1 VGGEAV
7 CPFLFHFNS
16 KHTAKINLHTA
27 TMKHTAKFF
36 RAYDDTWAYY
46 HTLDTTRKQCQQTLE
61 AGGTEE
67 LCSIPCNLNNF
78 TSSENAQT
86 QHTIGRF
93 QQDTQEALKNS
104 RIDEACKIVEAY
116 TRENNNKYHRFLDIE
131 KDKIVIFKQLNRFDE
146 EYVYRTKK
154 KLSELK
160 KIGAGKSIMH
170 ITLTIRHSEN
180 SDYIQN
186 YHVLKNSFTDFIQH
200 FKRLIKKDIDYIST
214 YEVTEAKDGKY
225 HQHIHLIIIGMSY
238 LRRSIVA
245 NLKQYWQKKTGSK
258 YLFFKFTSK
267 NSNIRIFD
275 YVLKYIQKEIANIN
289 LTSILLFSLKGKA
302 YTMSLSLKKMIAQGE
317 KIIIRDKK
325 YKFLNSFVADEIFS
339 GYCQDDYV
347 PSSLT
352 FFFSVISE
360 EEKRKIYAKYNLEAS
375 QENETREK
383 EKYWEE
389 KNNIFK
395 SIIKIK

>member
-1 VGGEAV
+1 MKYA
-7 CPFLFHFNS
+7 
-16 KHTAKINLHTA
+16 AKY
-27 TMKHTAKFF
+27 F

-46 HTLDTTRKQCQQTLE
+46 HDKYLIQRQCQQTLKTEE
-61 AGGTEE
+61 AEE

-86 QHTIGRF
+86 QHRVGRF

-116 TRENNNKYHRFLDIE
+116 KQENDNKYHRFLDV
-131 KDKIVIFKQLNRFDE
+131 KAGKIVIFKQLNRFDE

-160 KIGAGKSIMH
+160 KIGVGKSIMH
-170 ITLTIRHSEN
+170 ITMTIQHSEN

-186 YHVLKNSFTDFIQH
+186 YHMLKHSFTDFIQH

-238 LRRSIVA
+238 LRRPIVA

-275 YVLKYIQKEIANIN
+275 YVLKYVQKEIANIN

-347 PSSLT
+347 PCSLT
-352 FFFSVISE
+352 FFFSLISE

>member
-1 VGGEAV
+1 M
-7 CPFLFHFNS
+7 L
-16 KHTAKINLHTA
+16 KH
-27 TMKHTAKFF
+27 
-36 RAYDDTWAYY
+36 
-46 HTLDTTRKQCQQTLE
+46 
-61 AGGTEE
+61 
-67 LCSIPCNLNNF
+67 
-78 TSSENAQT
+78 
-86 QHTIGRF
+86 
-93 QQDTQEALKNS
+93 
-104 RIDEACKIVEAY
+104 
-116 TRENNNKYHRFLDIE
+116 
-131 KDKIVIFKQLNRFDE
+131 
-146 EYVYRTKK
+146 
-154 KLSELK
+154 
-160 KIGAGKSIMH
+160 
-170 ITLTIRHSEN
+170 
-180 SDYIQN
+180 
-186 YHVLKNSFTDFIQH
+186 SFTDFIQH

-225 HQHIHLIIIGMSY
+225 HQHIHLLIIGMSY
-238 LRRSIVA
+238 LHRPIVA

-275 YVLKYIQKEIANIN
+275 YVLKYVQKEIANIN

-360 EEKRKIYAKYNLEAS
+360 EEKRKIYAKYNLEAL

-395 SIIKIK
+395 NIIKIK

>member
-1 VGGEAV
+1 MKYA
-7 CPFLFHFNS
+7 
-16 KHTAKINLHTA
+16 AKY
-27 TMKHTAKFF
+27 F
-36 RAYDDTWAYY
+36 RANDDTWEYY
-46 HTLDTTRKQCQQTLE
+46 HNKYVIQRQCQQTLKTE
-61 AGGTEE
+61 EVEE

-116 TRENNNKYHRFLDIE
+116 KQENDNKYHRFLDIE
-131 KDKIVIFKQLNRFDE
+131 AGKIVIFKQLNRFDE

-170 ITLTIRHSEN
+170 ITMTIQHSEN
-180 SDYIQN
+180 SEYIQN
-186 YHVLKNSFTDFIQH
+186 YHMLKNSFTDFIQH

-267 NSNIRIFD
+267 NRNIHIFD
-275 YVLKYIQKEIANIN
+275 YVLKYVQKEIANIN

-325 YKFLNSFVADEIFS
+325 
-339 GYCQDDYV
+339 
-347 PSSLT
+347 
-352 FFFSVISE
+352 
-360 EEKRKIYAKYNLEAS
+360 
-375 QENETREK
+375 
-383 EKYWEE
+383 
-389 KNNIFK
+389 
-395 SIIKIK
+395 

>member
-1 VGGEAV
+1 M
-7 CPFLFHFNS
+7 F
-16 KHTAKINLHTA
+16 
-27 TMKHTAKFF
+27 
-36 RAYDDTWAYY
+36 
-46 HTLDTTRKQCQQTLE
+46 
-61 AGGTEE
+61 
-67 LCSIPCNLNNF
+67 
-78 TSSENAQT
+78 
-86 QHTIGRF
+86 IGR
-93 QQDTQEALKNS
+93 
-104 RIDEACKIVEAY
+104 
-116 TRENNNKYHRFLDIE
+116 
-131 KDKIVIFKQLNRFDE
+131 
-146 EYVYRTKK
+146 KK

-170 ITLTIRHSEN
+170 ITMTIQHSEN
-180 SDYIQN
+180 SEYIQN
-186 YHVLKNSFTDFIQH
+186 YHMLKNSFTDFIQH

-238 LRRSIVA
+238 LRRPIVA

-275 YVLKYIQKEIANIN
+275 YVLKYVQKEIANTN

-347 PSSLT
+347 PCSLT

-360 EEKRKIYAKYNLEAS
+360 EEKRKIYAKYNLKVS
-375 QENETREK
+375 LENERREK
-383 EKYWEE
+383 EKYWDE
-389 KNNIFK
+389 KNNIK
-395 SIIKIK
+395 NIIKIK

>member
-1 VGGEAV
+1 
-7 CPFLFHFNS
+7 
-16 KHTAKINLHTA
+16 
-27 TMKHTAKFF
+27 MKHTAKFF
-36 RAYDDTWAYY
+36 RAYDDTWEYY
-46 HTLDTTRKQCQQTLE
+46 HNKDVIQKQCQQTLE
-61 AGGTEE
+61 TGETEE
-67 LCSIPCNLNNF
+67 LCSIPYLNNF

-116 TRENNNKYHRFLDIE
+116 KQENDNKYHRFLDIE

-160 KIGAGKSIMH
+160 KIGVGKSIMH
-170 ITLTIRHSEN
+170 ITMTIQHSEN

-186 YHVLKNSFTDFIQH
+186 YHMLKHSFTDFIQH

-225 HQHIHLIIIGMSY
+225 HQHIHLLIIGMSY
-238 LRRSIVA
+238 LHRPIVA

-267 NSNIRIFD
+267 NRNIHIFD
-275 YVLKYIQKEIANIN
+275 YVLKYVQKEIANIN

-360 EEKRKIYAKYNLEAS
+360 EEKRKIYAKYTLKVS

-395 SIIKIK
+395 NIIKIK